1 MIALAKL
8 PDIVPVEIADP
19 IETNLSAKRA
29 GPVLRTASLLSA
41 VSATPIALLARAVS
55 LAFFTL
61 ATSAT
66 AQPLLSGP
74 PPVGV
79 VTVQRQPM
87 TDSYEFNGRI
97 QALNSV
103 AVVARVSAFL
113 DQQLFTEGTDV
124 KKMATGSR
132 RGSRTVVMFDSSH
145 ENART
150 SGEQQTT
157 PMVLFEISPKGYR
170 GYLASAAPVAASRRR
185 LRC

>member
-97 QALNSV
+97 QAINSV

-150 SGEQQTT
+150 LGEQ
-157 PMVLFEISPKGYR
+157 
-170 GYLASAAPVAASRRR
+170 
-185 LRC
+185 